1 VDENNRVSAPVN
13 FIVNSDTA
21 VINCRH
27 DELLGDEA
35 SSLI

>member
-1 VDENNRVSAPVN
+1 VD
-13 FIVNSDTA
+13 FIVNLDTA

-35 SSLI
+35 GRMALLRLRI